1 MKKSDLEKLLKE
13 QSAAVLPADETR
25 KRIKRDLGIVDLP
38 AEEKEAERDFAYAPA
53 PAAAGAGRRTGA
65 TRNGQR
71 HLPLP
76 AVIAFAAVAVLLIV
90 AIVFSL
96 LPKNTPL
103 PKPGGTA
110 DKFSE
115 IKTTDDF
122 YAYGAASVGTLLR
135 SSGTSAATAYASAA
149 FAAAPLSAQTFGHS
163 ALFAQPRAAYG
174 NQAESGLTE
183 EQIETLNR
191 YMPLAEELLSDGKIA
206 HADTTVPAALENE
219 YAYGMKVS
227 YTELTGGA
235 VTYYMYYNKIMLSS
249 DSEDGESE
257 EEYAL
262 EGVLVVEGMQYAVKG
277 EQEIEIEE
285 DESES
290 EMSFTAVTGQN
301 STLRVHREYETE
313 GSETEQKFIYT
324 VTENGKET
332 ESVELEYEQEDGET
346 ELKMTVRRD
355 GEEDVLTLRNR
366 SENGNLRFTA
376 QGRIG
381 GKDVS
386 FTVEIVTDASGNTSY
401 VYTLDDQQFDFD
413 RPDFDD
419 DEDDDEDDEDE
430 DDDRR
435 GNRGD

>member
-13 QSAAVLPADETR
+13 QSAEVLPAEETR
-25 KRIKRDLGIVDLP
+25 KRIKRDLGIVDP
-38 AEEKEAERDFAYAPA
+38 AAEEKEAERDFAYAPA

-90 AIVFSL
+90 AVVFSL
-96 LPKNTPL
+96 LPKNTVL

-135 SSGTSAATAYASAA
+135 SSGTSAATAYA
-149 FAAAPLSAQTFGHS
+149 AAAYVSTPLSAQTFGHS
-163 ALFAQPRAAYG
+163 ALSAQPRAAYG
-174 NQAESGLTE
+174 NQAESGMTE

-206 HADTTVPAALENE
+206 HADTSVPAALADE

-227 YTELTGGA
+227 YTELTGET

-386 FTVEIVTDASGNTSY
+386 FTVEIVTDTSGNTSY

-419 DEDDDEDDEDE
+419 DEDDDEDEE
-430 DDDRR
+430 DDRR
-435 GNRGD
+435 GNRGDRGD